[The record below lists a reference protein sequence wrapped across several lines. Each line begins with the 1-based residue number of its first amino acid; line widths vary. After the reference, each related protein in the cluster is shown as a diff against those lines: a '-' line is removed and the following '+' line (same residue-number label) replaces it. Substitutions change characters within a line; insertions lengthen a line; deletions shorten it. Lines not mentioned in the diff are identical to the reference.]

1 MEKNKLK
8 IKEGDSQHPPLLPP
22 QQQQINN
29 IKIIIQQQ
37 SSPNPN
43 PPHPLFSGIV

>member
-1 MEKNKLK
+1 MKSQYKLSDNE
-8 IKEGDSQHPPLLPP
+8 ILNILR
-22 QQQQINN
+22 QQINN
-29 IKIIIQQQ
+29 IRIIIQQQ